1 MKKICL
7 SLMAMVFF
15 VSCQQTLSDSA
26 RESIENEIAEI
37 TDVTFS
43 HFNDRD
49 TSGIYLSFSD
59 DFTGLSSGELII
71 VPEDWEKYKAK
82 AKESFTTD
90 APMTFKITESR
101 IDVMSPTVANHHFLF
116 KRKTVLA
123 EDMSSEI
130 HAACTW
136 TYVLE
141 TDGWKVRNSHVSNPL
156 DYFRAAEGDTL
167 FLAFH
172 DVKAD
177 SKEEYE
183 RLSHEML
190 LDRISEAD
198 QQAEYISTLVRMLHP
213 TEANEDGTFTYLY
226 IFDPIYSGNYGFNTL
241 NLYTKIYGEE
251 KGKELDEQFAATL
264 AGDQRSYTMIQS
276 KK

>member
-1 MKKICL
+1 MRRIL
-7 SLMAMVFF
+7 MSLTAIAFF
-15 VSCQQTLSDSA
+15 VSCQETLSDTA
-26 RESIENEIAEI
+26 KASIEKEIAEI
-37 TDVTFS
+37 TDYTFNL
-43 HFNDRD
+43 FNERD
-49 TSGIYLSFSD
+49 TSGMYLSFSD
-59 DFTGLSSGELII
+59 DFTGLSAGELTI
-71 VPEDWEKYKAK
+71 VPEKWEQYKAK
-82 AKESFTTD
+82 AKERFSSD
-90 APMTFKITESR
+90 ALMTYKITESR
-101 IDVMSPTVANHHFLF
+101 IDVLSPTVANHHIIYN
-116 KRKTVLA
+116 RKTVLA
-123 EDMSSEI
+123 EDMSFQNYF
-130 HAACTW
+130 ACTW

-141 TDGWKVRNSHVSNPL
+141 TDGWKIRSSHNSYPEE
-156 DYFRAAEGDTL
+156 YFRAAEGDTL

-172 DVKAD
+172 DVKAE

-213 TEANEDGTFTYLY
+213 TEANEDGTFTYLF